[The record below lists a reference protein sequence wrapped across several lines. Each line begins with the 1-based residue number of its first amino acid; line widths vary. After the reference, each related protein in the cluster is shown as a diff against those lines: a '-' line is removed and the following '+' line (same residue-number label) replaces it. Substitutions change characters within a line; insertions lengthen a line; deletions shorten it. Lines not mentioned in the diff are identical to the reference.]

1 MYGKHVNSVPNR
13 IASFHQPRLRSIVT
27 WKVKASVEFGAKLD
41 MSVDNGICRL
51 ERSSLKLITNPP
63 SSFPLSVITMITK
76 GVTLSGCSR
85 Q

>member
-41 MSVDNGICRL
+41 MSVDNGICQL
-51 ERSSLKLITNPP
+51 ERSSLKLITNPTVLV
-63 SSFPLSVITMITK
+63 SAIRHYYDYK
-76 GVTLSGCSR
+76 GCYPERV
-85 Q
+85 